1 MLSKLDCRLVVQLGL
16 NMERLI
22 ISPYIKIKRK
32 KDSGHR
38 TRNMSLYYHA
48 KEKLILENVSG
59 KAQG

>member
-1 MLSKLDCRLVVQLGL
+1 
-16 NMERLI
+16 MERLI

-38 TRNMSLYYHA
+38 TRNISLYYNHA

>member
-1 MLSKLDCRLVVQLGL
+1 
-16 NMERLI
+16 MERLI